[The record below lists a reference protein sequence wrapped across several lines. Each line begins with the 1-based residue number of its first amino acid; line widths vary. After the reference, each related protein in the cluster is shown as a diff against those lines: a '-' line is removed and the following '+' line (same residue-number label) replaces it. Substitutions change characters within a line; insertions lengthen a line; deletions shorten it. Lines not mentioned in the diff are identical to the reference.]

1 MTKVVKEEG
10 LKKVV
15 GWIIGGAL
23 DLVGNGAFGVWK
35 YFNTKEMDNFVLFAL
50 VFFSIIGAMMII
62 GALIYWAYYVLSE
75 TAKIEYARID
85 AAIDAEKERINK
97 EIADEKER
105 IDAEKLRIDKLEKAV
120 SLAYADKSW
129 SDEQREAN
137 VFFVLRNN
145 DLTTVNENLAKLE
158 KRVKKLEPPQLTDEA
173 IIRAYTN

>member
-1 MTKVVKEEG
+1 MSEINRSGREEG
-10 LKKVV
+10 FDREQYPDPLSLSKQ
-15 GWIIGGAL
+15 
-23 DLVGNGAFGVWK
+23 D
-35 YFNTKEMDNFVLFAL
+35 FVDF
-50 VFFSIIGAMMII
+50 
-62 GALIYWAYYVLSE
+62 W
-75 TAKIEYARID
+75 T
-85 AAIDAEKERINK
+85 
-97 EIADEKER
+97 
-105 IDAEKLRIDKLEKAV
+105 EKLTGLHKGEWIDKLEKAV